1 LVGHGLAFS
10 VPVGGMP
17 AGEPIHRPGGL
28 QACYFC
34 VIILHRRAG
43 QTLDPWP
50 DPPPTAYSAAKLA

>member
-50 DPPPTAYSAAKLA
+50 DPSATAYSAAKLA